1 MGIPA
6 FDPERSPAL
15 RIEPHRAT
23 GLGTGQHNLR
33 IGTPGHAMQLPR
45 SLLAQLDSLSA
56 GFDGDGTDLH
66 AILEVLIDDLA
77 EAVPSFTGLTATMR
91 VNGVAVTFT
100 ALAPH
105 AQSTSRASMLLPT
118 ADGDSGHS
126 LVFYATSPGAFA
138 ELAADARAASG
149 LDGRIV
155 VDGHLPPPAH
165 SDGLEEMAEIN
176 QAIGV
181 LIEAGYG
188 PGVKPPHCSSSGAPA
203 PAQPDDRR
211 RRGSCGSSKTP
222 TVTTRL
228 VAQNEQGPS
237 ACALRIDV

>member
-1 MGIPA
+1 
-6 FDPERSPAL
+6 
-15 RIEPHRAT
+15 
-23 GLGTGQHNLR
+23 
-33 IGTPGHAMQLPR
+33 MQLPR

-56 GFDGDGTDLH
+56 GLDADGTDLH

-165 SDGLEEMAEIN
+165 SDGLDEMAEIN

-181 LIEAGYG
+181 LIEAGHSPVEATAELERRATDTGGSRRQIATDILRQLPAPEDDDQG
-188 PGVKPPHCSSSGAPA
+188 PGHYP
-203 PAQPDDRR
+203 
-211 RRGSCGSSKTP
+211 GSSVP
-222 TVTTRL
+222 
-228 VAQNEQGPS
+228 P
-237 ACALRIDV
+237 

>member
-1 MGIPA
+1 
-6 FDPERSPAL
+6 
-15 RIEPHRAT
+15 
-23 GLGTGQHNLR
+23 
-33 IGTPGHAMQLPR
+33 MQLPR

-56 GFDGDGTDLH
+56 GFDADGTDLH

-165 SDGLEEMAEIN
+165 SDGLDEMAEIN

-181 LIEAGYG
+181 LIEAGHSPAEATAELERRATDTGASRRQIATDILRQLPAPEDDDPG
-188 PGVKPPHCSSSGAPA
+188 PGHYP
-203 PAQPDDRR
+203 
-211 RRGSCGSSKTP
+211 GSSVP
-222 TVTTRL
+222 
-228 VAQNEQGPS
+228 P
-237 ACALRIDV
+237 

>member
-6 FDPERSPAL
+6 FGPDRSPAS
-15 RIEPHRAT
+15 RIEPHQAT

-33 IGTPGHAMQLPR
+33 IGTPDHAMQLPR

-56 GFDGDGTDLH
+56 GLDADGTDLH

-165 SDGLEEMAEIN
+165 SDGLDEMAEIN

-181 LIEAGYG
+181 LIEAGHSPVEATAELERRATDTGGSRRQIATDILRQLPAPEDDDQG
-188 PGVKPPHCSSSGAPA
+188 PGHYP
-203 PAQPDDRR
+203 
-211 RRGSCGSSKTP
+211 GSSVP
-222 TVTTRL
+222 
-228 VAQNEQGPS
+228 P
-237 ACALRIDV
+237 

>member
-188 PGVKPPHCSSSGAPA
+188 PAEAAALLEQRSTRTGATRRQTA
-203 PAQPDDRR
+203 KGILRQLQDPDSDD
-211 RRGSCGSSKTP
+211 
-222 TVTTRL
+222 
-228 VAQNEQGPS
+228 Q
-237 ACALRIDV
+237 ACRAK